1 MAISTGVAAQP
12 LADPDGNRARS
23 TTWLPYALLGL
34 LFVLMTVF
42 TVTQYAVHGRSWDDW
57 MQDDYGKRLLQFYLT
72 LGEDRSFMEMA
83 PNLYMPQHG
92 AAYETIVALVQHFT
106 GEQWHTRSVVGGIT
120 GLIGILAI
128 ALCGRE
134 LAGPW
139 GAFTAALG
147 LALYPRYVGSMFN
160 NSKDIPFAVAM
171 IIALW
176 LVLRLVRR
184 WQEPGRRSGVL
195 DGALAGAAI
204 GFAAAIRVNA
214 MAWFAILAL
223 LVAAYWL
230 RRRPTGARAVRA
242 ELARQAG
249 TLLVIGCTCYLV
261 MSLTWPYL
269 LVEPINGLFD
279 SVKQMSAYQWNHEI
293 LYRGEMVY
301 APEAP
306 WHYSLVWLIVGS
318 PLPMVVLS
326 IAAIGVVLWRIAVPR
341 SLTAPASESES
352 TAAEPATDKNGQY
365 LVLALY
371 VVVPLSLIVAL
382 QPTLYN
388 SLRQFLYVV
397 PGFLLIATVVLLGAV
412 RHAVR
417 SGRRSLK
424 ILAAGLVGLA
434 VLGQAEAVAA
444 SARIYPY
451 EYAYFSPIVGGYAQ
465 ARHGYESEYWGSCA
479 HAAATWLDDH
489 YREFPVDKPT
499 FQDFVSWNPLVEQ
512 ELPNVEDVGDGN
524 PVFAITK
531 EPKDGYRQIHAV
543 VVEDEVLCQV
553 GIRSDIP
560 LP

>member
-12 LADPDGNRARS
+12 RTDAAEDPAKKRD
-23 TTWLPYALLGL
+23 WLPLVLLGL
-34 LFVLMTVF
+34 LFVLMTIF

-83 PNLYMPQHG
+83 PQLYMPQHG

-120 GLIGILAI
+120 GLIGIAAI
-128 ALCGRE
+128 ALAGRE
-134 LAGPW
+134 IAGPW

-160 NSKDIPFAVAM
+160 NSKDIPFTVAM

-184 WQEPGRRSGVL
+184 WDQPNRRFEVL
-195 DGALAGAAI
+195 DGALVGAAI

-214 MAWFAILAL
+214 LAWFAILAL
-223 LVAAYWL
+223 VIAAYWL
-230 RRRPTGARAVRA
+230 RRRPTGGRQVRM
-242 ELARQAG
+242 ELTRQAG

-269 LVEPINGLFD
+269 LVEPISGLFD

-306 WHYSLVWLIVGS
+306 WHYSLVWLIIGS
-318 PLPMVVLS
+318 PLPMVVLT
-326 IAAIGVVLWRIAVPR
+326 IAAIGVILWRIAVPR
-341 SLTAPASESES
+341 TLTQDA
-352 TAAEPATDKNGQY
+352 TEPTQPDRNGQY

-371 VVVPLSLIVAL
+371 VIVPLSLLVAL

-397 PGFLLIATVVLLGAV
+397 PGFLLIATAVLLGAV
-412 RHAVR
+412 RFAAR
-417 SGRRSLK
+417 SGRRPLRL
-424 ILAAGLVGLA
+424 LAAGLVGLA
-434 VLGQAEAVAA
+434 VLGQAEAVVA
-444 SARIYPY
+444 SAKIYPY
-451 EYAYFSPIVGGYAQ
+451 EYAYFSPIVGGYAE

-479 HAAATWLDDH
+479 HAGATWINDH
-489 YREFPVDKPT
+489 YRDYPVAEPT

-512 ELPNVEDVGDGN
+512 EMPGVKAVGDGN
-524 PVFAITK
+524 PVFAITE
-531 EPKDGYRQIHAV
+531 EPKDGYTV
-543 VVEDEVLCQV
+543 VHQVIVEGEMLCQV
-553 GIRSDIP
+553 AVRNDVP